1 MAELFH
7 LPRFLITSP
16 SKPGLIPS
24 WGHHRRC
31 HILDLHPVPD
41 TADWFRRS
49 KCVSQPEPFS
59 RAFNFRFKMWP
70 AQDDGKIKNVVY
82 KEMFLLWAEEANPFT
97 EAQRSHAPC
106 WGSVL
111 GLFRSWSV
119 CELRRHMSI
128 FYGKPLLRLSP
139 VQLDIRPS
147 PAVIVIIH
155 SFPMSVRTRL
165 TPACWRS
172 MSCLR
177 GTFSRSAPQTV
188 CPCPGTNLNKA
199 FILVLRLAP
208 RDAKVR
214 LILLI

>member
-1 MAELFH
+1 M
-7 LPRFLITSP
+7 S
-16 SKPGLIPS
+16 
-24 WGHHRRC
+24 RRGE
-31 HILDLHPVPD
+31 PVY
-41 TADWFRRS
+41 RS
-49 KCVSQPEPFS
+49 T
-59 RAFNFRFKMWP
+59 MH
-70 AQDDGKIKNVVY
+70 
-82 KEMFLLWAEEANPFT
+82 
-97 EAQRSHAPC
+97 HAPC

-111 GLFRSWSV
+111 GLLRSWSA
-119 CELRRHMSI
+119 CELRRHASI
-128 FYGKPLLRLSP
+128 FYDKPLLHLSP
-139 VQLDIRPS
+139 VQLDVCPS
-147 PAVIVIIH
+147 PAVIIIIH

-177 GTFSRSAPQTV
+177 GTFSRSTPQTA